1 MKISAA
7 KAATD
12 KECEKLEKISA
23 WEPGES
29 QK

>member
-7 KAATD
+7 KAAVD
-12 KECEKLEKISA
+12 KDLENLEKISA
-23 WEPGES
+23 WNPIKV